1 MACGAIH
8 LVAARTRCVIRRF
21 DIGSCVGE
29 PTAVQSS
36 SMSPQSMSSP
46 ATPHP
51 SPAEPVG
58 LTPDLEAT
66 AVAVIRGLAMDA
78 PLAANSGHQGTA
90 MALAPLAHVLYSR
103 VMKHDPADPSWP
115 DRDRFVLS
123 NGHTSILQYA
133 MLTLGGFGLEMSDL
147 REFRQWDSATPGH
160 PEAGH
165 TAGIEVTTGPLGQGF
180 ANAVGLALAERF
192 LRDRFGRD
200 AIDHHTWVI
209 AGDGC
214 LMEGVSHEAASL
226 AGHLGL
232 GRLICVFDDNRIT
245 IDGATS
251 LSCSDDVAAR
261 FEAYGW
267 DVQYLG
273 EVAED
278 LDALE
283 AALLAAKQVE
293 DRPSLLILRSHIG
306 FPSPDHTDTHEAHG
320 LAFSAEDVARTKEVL
335 GIPNEPFWCPE
346 DLLSTYREYL
356 RAKGASQ
363 RSRWLQR
370 TTEIR
375 STPHWTAAWGS
386 GALNGFREALP
397 QFEMGT
403 SLATRQAIQK
413 ALDATAAFLPGLIT
427 GSADLTGNTG
437 TKLSGAVAQQAETPG
452 GQQVYYGIRE
462 HAMGST
468 MVGLALHGGILPVG
482 GTFFVFLD
490 YMRPPV
496 RLAAMSGAK
505 VCFVFTHD
513 SVGVGEDG
521 PTHQPVEHLATLR
534 AIPGLQVIRPA
545 DANETSAAWAAV
557 LETPGPTALVLSRQ
571 NLPVVTDGTA
581 VTRGAGIV
589 FEPEVP
595 PELVVLATGSE
606 VGLCLEA
613 AQQLSA
619 QGRSVRVVSIP
630 SWDRFIA
637 QGSEFRA
644 EILPPG
650 TPVLSVEA
658 ATTFGWHL
666 FADRCIGIDR
676 FGASAPGAVVMERL
690 GINVDN
696 IVATALEM
704 MR

>member
-1 MACGAIH
+1 
-8 LVAARTRCVIRRF
+8 
-21 DIGSCVGE
+21 
-29 PTAVQSS
+29 
-36 SMSPQSMSSP
+36 
-46 ATPHP
+46 
-51 SPAEPVG
+51 
-58 LTPDLEAT
+58 
-66 AVAVIRGLAMDA
+66 MDA

-103 VMKHDPADPSWP
+103 VMKHDPADPTWP

-147 REFRQWDSATPGH
+147 RQFRQWDSATPGH

-192 LRDRFGRD
+192 LRDRFGSD
-200 AIDHHTWVI
+200 AVDHHTWVI

-251 LSCSDDVAAR
+251 LTCSDDVAAR

-278 LDALE
+278 LEALE
-283 AALLAAKQVE
+283 SALLTAKQTE

-306 FPSPDHTDTHEAHG
+306 FPSPDHSDTHEAHG
-320 LAFSAEDVARTKEVL
+320 LAFSAEDVARTKEVM
-335 GIPNEPFWCPE
+335 GIPDEPFWCPA
-346 DLLSTYREYL
+346 DLLAAYRNHL
-356 RAKGASQ
+356 RSKGATHRMRWMQ
-363 RSRWLQR
+363 RSEQV
-370 TTEIR
+370 R
-375 STPHWTAAWGS
+375 STPEWKAAWGS
-386 GALNGFREALP
+386 GLLEGGREAIP
-397 QFEMGT
+397 HFEKGT

-413 ALDATAAFLPGLIT
+413 ALDATAPFLPGLIS

-452 GQQVYYGIRE
+452 GRQVYYGIRE

-468 MVGLALHGGILPVG
+468 MVGLALHGGVLPVG

-545 DANETSAAWAAV
+545 DANETSAAWSTV
-557 LETPGPTALVLSRQ
+557 LDTAGPTALVLSRQ
-571 NLPVVTDGTA
+571 NLTVVTDGSA
-581 VTRGAGIV
+581 VARGAGII
-589 FEPEVP
+589 FEPETAVD
-595 PELVVLATGSE
+595 VVLIGTGSE
-606 VGLCLEA
+606 VVLCLEA
-613 AQQLSA
+613 AQRLHA
-619 QGRSVRVVSIP
+619 QGCAARVVSMP
-630 SWDRFIA
+630 SWDRFLA
-637 QGSEFRA
+637 QDAIFRA

-650 TPVLSVEA
+650 VPVLSVEA
-658 ATTFGWHL
+658 ATTFGWHM

-676 FGASAPGAVVMERL
+676 FGASAPGAVVMDRL

-696 IVATALEM
+696 VVNTALEM
-704 MR
+704 IR